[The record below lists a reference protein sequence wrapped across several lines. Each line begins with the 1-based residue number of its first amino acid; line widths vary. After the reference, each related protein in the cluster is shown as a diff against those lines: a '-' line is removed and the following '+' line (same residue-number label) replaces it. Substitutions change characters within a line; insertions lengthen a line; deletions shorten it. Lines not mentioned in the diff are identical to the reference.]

1 MYLAASIVALTAV
14 VAADAAEKGN
24 EGLNLARPNFLRRH
38 RDLQQDI
45 NEAEEVNANAVAELK
60 IRYSGRRRALQK
72 DIFFEKSLAEM
83 SMLMMSLPTTEM
95 SMSDEVDTDGNEDAT
110 AVTTTMATMTPEED
124 DTPPGFSVQ
133 SIHCTWQE
141 GFEKYLSKPRKACR
155 LLNDSK
161 HTEPYLCDGAY
172 ENVCCTVSDIENPK
186 MQIFGTCSKFGDSMV
201 REKIGILYTHF

>member
-1 MYLAASIVALTAV
+1 MYLAASIVALILL

-24 EGLNLARPNFLRRH
+24 EGRKLTHHNLLRRH

-45 NEAEEVNANAVAELK
+45 KEAEEVNATAGTELK
-60 IRYSGRRRALQK
+60 VRYSGRRRALQK
-72 DIFFEKSLAEM
+72 DVFFETSMAEM

-95 SMSDEVDTDGNEDAT
+95 SMNEEVDAGGNEDAT

-141 GFEKYLSKPRKACR
+141 GFEKYLLKPRKACR
-155 LLNDSK
+155 LLNDSE

-186 MQIFGTCSKFGDSMV
+186 MQIFGTCNKFGDAMV
-201 REKIGILYTHF
+201 RERIHIFYTHF

>member
-1 MYLAASIVALTAV
+1 MYLAAFIVALTV
-14 VAADAAEKGN
+14 VVSADAAEKGN
-24 EGLNLARPNFLRRH
+24 EGRKLARHNFLRRH

-45 NEAEEVNANAVAELK
+45 KEAEEVNATAGAEFK
-60 IRYSGRRRALQK
+60 VRYSGRHRALQQ
-72 DIFFEKSLAEM
+72 DMSGM
-83 SMLMMSLPTTEM
+83 SMLVMSLPTTEM
-95 SMSDEVDTDGNEDAT
+95 SMIEEVDTNDSADAT
-110 AVTTTMATMTPEED
+110 AVITTMATMTPEED

-141 GFEKYLSKPRKACR
+141 GFENYLLKPRKACR

-186 MQIFGTCSKFGDSMV
+186 MQIFGACNKFGDAMV
-201 REKIGILYTHF
+201 RERIHI